1 MCVMQAY
8 ANSLVDY
15 HLIMDLVP
23 TLACAFFAGKLPATL
38 SAGQAAILLSLG
50 LQQNDIS
57 KVEEAL
63 NLPVQQLLALFNK
76 VQAIKHSLYWICCCC
91 CHQHCMRVCPSVS
104 GSAGMI
110 FVIIFVHAMH
120 LMAPP

>member
-1 MCVMQAY
+1 MDQQLEVCNDLHVGVSPGNAMLIILSAAQAY

-23 TLACAFFAGKLPATL
+23 TLAFAFFVRTLPATL

-57 KVEEAL
+57 VVERAM
-63 NLPVQQLLALFNK
+63 NLPASQLLALFNK
-76 VQAIKHSLYWICCCC
+76 VSIDVVCC
-91 CHQHCMRVCPSVS
+91 
-104 GSAGMI
+104 
-110 FVIIFVHAMH
+110 
-120 LMAPP
+120 